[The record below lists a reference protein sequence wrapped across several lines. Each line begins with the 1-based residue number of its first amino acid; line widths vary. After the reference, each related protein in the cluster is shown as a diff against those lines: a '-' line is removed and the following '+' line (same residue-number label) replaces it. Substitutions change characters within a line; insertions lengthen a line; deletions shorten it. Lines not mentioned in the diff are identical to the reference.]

1 MKNLLIIVCLGLILS
16 LHHISC
22 TKKDPCEGVTCQN
35 NGTCESGNCKC
46 PLGYEGQF
54 CQSESLPKTINVTS
68 IKVIRLPATK
78 SDGSKWDTDNTAPD
92 IFPVIYTMKS
102 DNKTVD
108 VPFWTSDLIKLNAP
122 VDQQHEFTVITPK
135 LSFTSIDKNLA
146 IFLFDKDD
154 ANQESMASGILFNLK
169 DYIKGRP
176 ASILLDCATCKIA
189 FEIRVSYVL

>member
-1 MKNLLIIVCLGLILS
+1 
-16 LHHISC
+16 
-22 TKKDPCEGVTCQN
+22 
-35 NGTCESGNCKC
+35 
-46 PLGYEGQF
+46 
-54 CQSESLPKTINVTS
+54 
-68 IKVIRLPATK
+68 
-78 SDGSKWDTDNTAPD
+78 
-92 IFPVIYTMKS
+92 MKS